1 MLYRNIASIAVA
13 AILGVACISTDA
25 FAYRAVYRGG
35 AVRVGGVHRVGVYHG
50 AYRGAYVRR
59 GVAVGVGAAAIGAAA
74 VGAAVAAP
82 YYNNYYNST
91 QCGYQPYPA
100 LLLSQLEP
108 TVRRR
113 EAAARGSYR
122 ARCKSPLM
130 SATSAQQRSQ
140 VQQTSTAGI
149 SAPSRRCYS
158 FQSNARLARRTSQL
172 SRLAARLR
180 TSKFRI
186 FRCRTGK
193 RIAGVANAAPA
204 VVMRCRNRGNVMRA
218 CGPLRQHR
226 MSAFGPFRHLVRRSD
241 MSAIGVKAEVAGV
254 PQIGRS

>member
-91 QCGYQPYPA
+91 QCGYQPYP
-100 LLLSQLEP
+100 P
-108 TVRRR
+108 
-113 EAAARGSYR
+113 
-122 ARCKSPLM
+122 
-130 SATSAQQRSQ
+130 
-140 VQQTSTAGI
+140 
-149 SAPSRRCYS
+149 CY
-158 FQSNARLARRTSQL
+158 
-172 SRLAARLR
+172 
-180 TSKFRI
+180 
-186 FRCRTGK
+186 
-193 RIAGVANAAPA
+193 
-204 VVMRCRNRGNVMRA
+204 
-218 CGPLRQHR
+218 
-226 MSAFGPFRHLVRRSD
+226 
-241 MSAIGVKAEVAGV
+241 
-254 PQIGRS
+254 